1 MKKDSLYKQLQKSE
15 STGLLCNQS
24 CWNNHTQTYTF
35 NSLAH
40 LGNLTHVFIP
50 EHGLFGELQDQVK
63 LDDTSIYQNI
73 EPGIKWV
80 SLYNNTDHSFTAN
93 TNHLSAIDT
102 LVIDIQDTGSRY
114 YTFTST
120 IWLLLKKITELNLS
134 IHIIVLDKPNP
145 AGRQVEGT
153 RISRQYASFIGI
165 EGLPHRHGLTMG
177 ELCNYFRNRLNATW
191 ELLVVPADKKEWTF
205 ISPSPNIPTVDT
217 CTLYSGQCLWE
228 GTNISEGRG
237 TTLPFAT
244 IGAPF
249 MNWVFNDDWNNSD
262 HPAYHKN
269 CIVRPLLFTPVF
281 HKYKDETCAGLQLLP
296 RNENNYH
303 SLQHSLRL
311 INYVKEKTPVFEWR
325 AGTYEAFNDKTA
337 IELLVGDTLLLDYLD
352 NKAAWKEVVQKMD
365 EEEKSWIKEVSPFL
379 IYKSPLEK
387 LKIKQ

>member
-24 CWNNHTQTYTF
+24 CWDNQLHEYTF
-35 NSLAH
+35 NWLAH
-40 LGNLTHVFIP
+40 HGKLTHVFIP

-80 SLYNNTDHSFTAN
+80 SLYSNTDHSLTAN
-93 TNHLSAIDT
+93 TNYLSAIDT

-120 IWLLLKKITELNLS
+120 VWLLLKKITELNLS
-134 IHIIVLDKPNP
+134 IQIIVMDKPNP

-153 RISRQYASFIGI
+153 RMSKEYASFIGI
-165 EGLPHRHGLTMG
+165 EGLPHRHGLTIG
-177 ELCNYFRNRLNATW
+177 ELCHYFKHRLKAKW
-191 ELLVVPADKKEWTF
+191 ELLVAPAEKKEWTF

-237 TTLPFAT
+237 TTLPFTT

-249 MNWVFNDDWNNSD
+249 MNWVFNDNWND
-262 HPAYHKN
+262 TKHPAYHKN

-281 HKYKDETCAGLQLLP
+281 HKYTGQACAGLQLLP
-296 RNENNYH
+296 RKESKYH

-311 INYVKEKTPVFEWR
+311 ISYVKEKTPAFEWR
-325 AGTYEAFNDKTA
+325 AGIYEAFNDKKA
-337 IELLVGDTLLLDYLD
+337 IELLVGDRLLLDYLD
-352 NKAAWKEVVQKMD
+352 NKTGWKQVTQRMD
-365 EEEKSWIKEVSPFL
+365 EEEDAWIKEISPFL

-387 LKIKQ
+387 LKIK